1 MTPPHTTLYKK
12 KFKKSKSTENWWKIG
27 ENFLT
32 GSETK
37 KFKFYILIYDIKK
50 NWGGGGATFWKKLFM
65 DLQVKLLKYFSGA

>member
-12 KFKKSKSTENWWKIG
+12 KIQKVQKHRKLVKNR

-37 KFKFYILIYDIKK
+37 KFKFYILIYDTKK
-50 NWGGGGATFWKKLFM
+50 NWGGGGATF
-65 DLQVKLLKYFSGA
+65 